1 MRTYLLLLP
10 VLAGLI
16 LPGCSSG
23 RKIGALRSGQVS
35 ASLSLPREQS
45 ALPEVDTAELQRD
58 TMTVTDLN
66 GREVTIMNA
75 VKDENGEMVATDVL
89 KAATVTARFRN
100 VAERHGKVE
109 LCFQVIVP
117 EAMQDSRWQLRFY
130 PMMFLLGDSTA
141 LANVVITGKDYRQEQ
156 LRGYQHYERFLKSII
171 DDPDHFIRHHQ
182 LEVFIRRNIPQ
193 LYRFR
198 RDSSFVSEEEFRS
211 SYGVSGEQAI
221 RHYTR
226 MMSLRWNNR
235 KISRKDL
242 VFKKRVKVPIQTEGL
257 RLDTVIQ
264 QPNGDFIYDY
274 VQEVAVR
281 PKLKK
286 VDITLE
292 GEIYEQADPVFR
304 IPRSKPLTFYIS
316 SLSTLADGTE
326 RYLKRILER
335 RVEANTACYIDFGA
349 AQSDIDPELGNNAS
363 EIGRIKQNLR
373 SLVENE
379 VFEMDS
385 ITVTASCSPEG
396 DWAYNERLSRRR
408 SEAVS
413 TYFGRFV
420 RDCVDSLRRE
430 QGAVFDLDGSLET
443 TRQDIRFIA
452 RSDPENWRMLDE
464 LVRIDSLLLPEQKSR
479 YESLRDREPDARE
492 RLLQEESFYPHLREK
507 LYPRLRTVRFGFFLH
522 RKGMLKDT
530 VHTTVLDTAYMQGV
544 QAIRDRDYERAV
556 TLLRPY
562 KDYNTAVAYCSMD
575 YNASA
580 LSILETLPR
589 DDKVNYLLAI
599 VYSRR
604 GDERSA
610 VECYIRSCQQNP
622 SMIHRGNLDP
632 EISQLIRLYGL
643 NQEPSEP

>member
-562 KDYNTAVAYCSMD
+562 KDYNTAVAYCSLD

>member
-1 MRTYLLLLP
+1 MRTYLLLP

-45 ALPEVDTAELQRD
+45 VLPEVDTAELQRD

-632 EISQLIRLYGL
+632 EISQLIRQYGL

>member
-23 RKIGALRSGQVS
+23 RKISALQSGQVS
-35 ASLSLPREQS
+35 ASLSLPQEQS
-45 ALPEVDTAELQRD
+45 VLPEVDTAELQRD

>member
-274 VQEVAVR
+274 VQEITVR

-413 TYFGRFV
+413 TYFGQFV
-420 RDCVDSLRRE
+420 QHCVDSLRRE
-430 QGAVFDLDGSLET
+430 QGALIDLDGSLET
-443 TRQDIRFIA
+443 AQQDIRFIA

-562 KDYNTAVAYCSMD
+562 KDYNTAVAYCSLD

-632 EISQLIRLYGL
+632 EISQLIRQYGL

>member
-349 AQSDIDPELGNNAS
+349 AQSDINPELGNNAS

-430 QGAVFDLDGSLET
+430 QGALIDLDGSLET
-443 TRQDIRFIA
+443 ARQDIRFIA

-492 RLLQEESFYPHLREK
+492 RLLREESFYPHLREK

-562 KDYNTAVAYCSMD
+562 KDYNTAVAYCSLD

>member
-274 VQEVAVR
+274 VQEITVR

-413 TYFGRFV
+413 TYFGQFV
-420 RDCVDSLRRE
+420 QHCVDSLRRD
-430 QGAVFDLDGSLET
+430 QGALIDLDGNVNT
-443 TRQDIRFIA
+443 AQQDIRFIA

-492 RLLQEESFYPHLREK
+492 HLLRDLPAVTHGSVWFLPAPERDAQGYRSHNRPGHC
-507 LYPRLRTVRFGFFLH
+507 LYAGRTGHPGPGLRTRRHPAAAVQGLQYR
-522 RKGMLKDT
+522 RR
-530 VHTTVLDTAYMQGV
+530 VLLPGLQCQCPEHSG
-544 QAIRDRDYERAV
+544 
-556 TLLRPY
+556 
-562 KDYNTAVAYCSMD
+562 
-575 YNASA
+575 NASA
-580 LSILETLPR
+580 R
-589 DDKVNYLLAI
+589 
-599 VYSRR
+599 
-604 GDERSA
+604 
-610 VECYIRSCQQNP
+610 
-622 SMIHRGNLDP
+622 
-632 EISQLIRLYGL
+632 
-643 NQEPSEP
+643 

>member
-198 RDSSFVSEEEFRS
+198 RDSSFVSEEQFQS

-430 QGAVFDLDGSLET
+430 QGALIDLDGSLET
-443 TRQDIRFIA
+443 ARQDIRFIA

>member
-304 IPRSKPLTFYIS
+304 IPRSKPLPFYIS

-430 QGAVFDLDGSLET
+430 QGALIDLDGSLET
-443 TRQDIRFIA
+443 ARQDIRFIA

-492 RLLQEESFYPHLREK
+492 RLLQDESFYPHLREK

-632 EISQLIRLYGL
+632 EISQLIRQYGL

>member
-443 TRQDIRFIA
+443 ARQDIRFIA

-492 RLLQEESFYPHLREK
+492 HLLQEESFYPHLREK

>member
-198 RDSSFVSEEEFRS
+198 RDSSFVSEEQFQS

-430 QGAVFDLDGSLET
+430 QGALIDLDGSLET
-443 TRQDIRFIA
+443 ARQDIRFIA

-492 RLLQEESFYPHLREK
+492 RLLREESFYPHLREK

-530 VHTTVLDTAYMQGV
+530 IHTTVLDTAYMQGV

-562 KDYNTAVAYCSMD
+562 KDYNTAVAYCSLD

-632 EISQLIRLYGL
+632 EISQLIRQYGL

>member
-281 PKLKK
+281 PRLKK

-420 RDCVDSLRRE
+420 QHCVDSLRRE

-443 TRQDIRFIA
+443 AQQDIRFIA

-492 RLLQEESFYPHLREK
+492 RLLREESFYPHLREK

>member
-443 TRQDIRFIA
+443 ARQDIRFIA

>member
-430 QGAVFDLDGSLET
+430 QGALIDLDGSLET
-443 TRQDIRFIA
+443 ARQDIRFIA

-530 VHTTVLDTAYMQGV
+530 IHTTVLDTAYMQGV

-562 KDYNTAVAYCSMD
+562 KDYNTAVAYCSLD

-632 EISQLIRLYGL
+632 EISQLIRQYGL

>member
-274 VQEVAVR
+274 VQEITVR
-281 PKLKK
+281 PRLKK

-430 QGAVFDLDGSLET
+430 QGALIDLDGSLET
-443 TRQDIRFIA
+443 ARQDIRFIA

-492 RLLQEESFYPHLREK
+492 RLLREESFYPHLREK

>member
-413 TYFGRFV
+413 TYFGQFV
-420 RDCVDSLRRE
+420 QHCVDSLRRE
-430 QGAVFDLDGSLET
+430 QGALIDLDGSLET
-443 TRQDIRFIA
+443 ARQDIRFIA

-492 RLLQEESFYPHLREK
+492 RLLREESFYPHLREK

-562 KDYNTAVAYCSMD
+562 KDYNTAVAYCSLD

-632 EISQLIRLYGL
+632 EISQLIRQYGL

>member
-89 KAATVTARFRN
+89 KAATVPARFRN

-492 RLLQEESFYPHLREK
+492 RLLREESFYPHLREK

>member
-443 TRQDIRFIA
+443 ARQDIRFIA

-562 KDYNTAVAYCSMD
+562 KDYNTAVAYCSLD

>member
-274 VQEVAVR
+274 VQEVTVR
-281 PKLKK
+281 PRLKK

-430 QGAVFDLDGSLET
+430 QGALIDLDGSLET
-443 TRQDIRFIA
+443 ARQDIRFIA

-492 RLLQEESFYPHLREK
+492 RLLREESFYPHLREK

>member
-420 RDCVDSLRRE
+420 HHCVDSLRRE
-430 QGAVFDLDGSLET
+430 QGALIDLDGSLET
-443 TRQDIRFIA
+443 ARQDIRFIA

-562 KDYNTAVAYCSMD
+562 KDYNTAVAYCSLD

-632 EISQLIRLYGL
+632 EISQLIRQYGL

>member
-242 VFKKRVKVPIQTEGL
+242 VFKKMVKVPIQTEGL

-492 RLLQEESFYPHLREK
+492 RLLREESFYPHLREK

>member
-326 RYLKRILER
+326 RYLKRIQER

-396 DWAYNERLSRRR
+396 EWGYNERLSRRR

-443 TRQDIRFIA
+443 AQQDIRFIA

-479 YESLRDREPDARE
+479 YESLRDREPDSRE
-492 RLLQEESFYPHLREK
+492 RLLREESFYPHLREK

-632 EISQLIRLYGL
+632 EISQLIRQYGL

>member
-198 RDSSFVSEEEFRS
+198 RDSSFVSEEQFQS

-281 PKLKK
+281 PRLKK

-430 QGAVFDLDGSLET
+430 QGALIDLDGSLET
-443 TRQDIRFIA
+443 ARQDIRFIA

-479 YESLRDREPDARE
+479 YESLRDRESDARE
-492 RLLQEESFYPHLREK
+492 RLLREESFYPHLREK

>member
-274 VQEVAVR
+274 VQEITVR

-292 GEIYEQADPVFR
+292 GEIYEQADP
-304 IPRSKPLTFYIS
+304 
-316 SLSTLADGTE
+316 LSTLADGTE

-413 TYFGRFV
+413 TYFGQFV
-420 RDCVDSLRRE
+420 QHCVDSLRRE
-430 QGAVFDLDGSLET
+430 QGALIDLDGSLET
-443 TRQDIRFIA
+443 ARQDIRFIA

-492 RLLQEESFYPHLREK
+492 RLLREESFYPHLREK

-562 KDYNTAVAYCSMD
+562 KDYNTAVAYCSLD

-632 EISQLIRLYGL
+632 EISQLIRQYGL

>member
-430 QGAVFDLDGSLET
+430 QGALIDLDGSLET
-443 TRQDIRFIA
+443 ARQDIRFIA

-492 RLLQEESFYPHLREK
+492 RLLREESFYPHLREK

-530 VHTTVLDTAYMQGV
+530 IHTTVLDTAYMQGV

-562 KDYNTAVAYCSMD
+562 KDYNTAVAYCSLD

-604 GDERSA
+604 GDERNA

-632 EISQLIRLYGL
+632 EISQLIRQYGL

>member
-349 AQSDIDPELGNNAS
+349 AQSDINPELGNNAS

-396 DWAYNERLSRRR
+396 EWGYNERLSRRR

-430 QGAVFDLDGSLET
+430 QGALIDLDGSLET
-443 TRQDIRFIA
+443 ARQDIRFIA

-562 KDYNTAVAYCSMD
+562 KDYNTAVAYCSLD

-632 EISQLIRLYGL
+632 EISQLIRQYGL

>member
-274 VQEVAVR
+274 VQEVAVH

-349 AQSDIDPELGNNAS
+349 AQSDIDPELGNNTS

-479 YESLRDREPDARE
+479 YESLMDREPDARE
-492 RLLQEESFYPHLREK
+492 RLLREESFYPHLREK

>member
-430 QGAVFDLDGSLET
+430 QGALIDLDGSLET
-443 TRQDIRFIA
+443 ARQDIRFIA

-492 RLLQEESFYPHLREK
+492 RLLREESFYPHLREK

-562 KDYNTAVAYCSMD
+562 KDYNTAVAYCSLD

>member
-632 EISQLIRLYGL
+632 EISQLIRQYGL

>member
-492 RLLQEESFYPHLREK
+492 HLLREESFYPHLREK

-522 RKGMLKDT
+522 RKGMFKDT

>member
-379 VFEMDS
+379 GFEMDS

-430 QGAVFDLDGSLET
+430 QGALIDLDGSLET
-443 TRQDIRFIA
+443 ARQDIRFIA

>member
-1 MRTYLLLLP
+1 MRNYLLLLP

-281 PKLKK
+281 PRLKK

-396 DWAYNERLSRRR
+396 EWGYNERLSRRR

-420 RDCVDSLRRE
+420 QHCVDSLRRE

-443 TRQDIRFIA
+443 AQQDIRFIA

-562 KDYNTAVAYCSMD
+562 KDYNTAVAYCSLD

-632 EISQLIRLYGL
+632 EISQLIRQYGL

>member
-430 QGAVFDLDGSLET
+430 QGALIDLDGSLET
-443 TRQDIRFIA
+443 ARQDIRFIA

-492 RLLQEESFYPHLREK
+492 RLLREESFYPHLREK

-530 VHTTVLDTAYMQGV
+530 IHTTVLDTAYMQGV

-562 KDYNTAVAYCSMD
+562 KDYNTAVAYCSLD

-604 GDERSA
+604 GNERSA

-632 EISQLIRLYGL
+632 EISQLIRQYGL

>member
-16 LPGCSSG
+16 LPGCSFG

-396 DWAYNERLSRRR
+396 EWAYNERLSRRR

-413 TYFGRFV
+413 TYFGQFV
-420 RDCVDSLRRE
+420 QHCVDSLRRE

-443 TRQDIRFIA
+443 ARQDIRFIA

-562 KDYNTAVAYCSMD
+562 KDYNTAVAYCSLD

-632 EISQLIRLYGL
+632 EISQLIRQYGL

>member
-396 DWAYNERLSRRR
+396 EWGYNERLSRRR

-430 QGAVFDLDGSLET
+430 QGALIDLDGSLET
-443 TRQDIRFIA
+443 ARQDIRFIA

-492 RLLQEESFYPHLREK
+492 RLLREESFYPHLREK

-530 VHTTVLDTAYMQGV
+530 IHTTVLDTAYMQGV

-562 KDYNTAVAYCSMD
+562 KDYNTAVAYCSLD

-632 EISQLIRLYGL
+632 EISQLIRQYGL

>member
-281 PKLKK
+281 PRLKK

-349 AQSDIDPELGNNAS
+349 AQSDINPELGNNAS

-396 DWAYNERLSRRR
+396 EWGYNERLSRRR

-430 QGAVFDLDGSLET
+430 QGALIDLDGSLET
-443 TRQDIRFIA
+443 ARQDIRFIA

-492 RLLQEESFYPHLREK
+492 RLLREESFYPHLREK

>member
-420 RDCVDSLRRE
+420 HHCVDSLRRE
-430 QGAVFDLDGSLET
+430 QGALIDLDGSLET
-443 TRQDIRFIA
+443 ARQDIRFIA

-492 RLLQEESFYPHLREK
+492 RLLREESFYPHLREK

-530 VHTTVLDTAYMQGV
+530 IHTTVLDTAYMQGV

-562 KDYNTAVAYCSMD
+562 KDYNTAVAYCSLD

-632 EISQLIRLYGL
+632 EISQLIRQYGL

>member
-198 RDSSFVSEEEFRS
+198 RDSSFVSEEQFQS

-430 QGAVFDLDGSLET
+430 QGALIDLDGSLET
-443 TRQDIRFIA
+443 ARQDIRFIA

-492 RLLQEESFYPHLREK
+492 RLLREESFYPHLREK

-530 VHTTVLDTAYMQGV
+530 IHTTVLDTAYMQGV

-562 KDYNTAVAYCSMD
+562 KDYNTAVAYCSLD

>member
-281 PKLKK
+281 PRLKK

-396 DWAYNERLSRRR
+396 EWGYNERLSRRR

-420 RDCVDSLRRE
+420 QHCVDSLRRE

-443 TRQDIRFIA
+443 AQQDIRFIA

-562 KDYNTAVAYCSMD
+562 KDYNTAVAYCSLD

-632 EISQLIRLYGL
+632 EISQLIRQYGL

>member
-274 VQEVAVR
+274 VQEITVR

-335 RVEANTACYIDFGA
+335 RIEANTACYIDFGA

-396 DWAYNERLSRRR
+396 EWAYNERLSRRR

-413 TYFGRFV
+413 TYFGQFV
-420 RDCVDSLRRE
+420 QHCVDSLRRE

-443 TRQDIRFIA
+443 ARQDIRFIA

-562 KDYNTAVAYCSMD
+562 KDYNTAVAYCSLD